1 MGFLDDYAALD
12 KPGAPPQQVAA
23 AQFGLFEQWLF
34 GRRDELFA
42 ELRAARPIFVMASP
56 GPVVVSRFADVLE
69 VASLDGAFG
78 VEPYAATNAVVMGGA
93 NFLLGMG
100 DGAQYESEK
109 ATLKLAVK
117 RTDLDD
123 IRSFVRTAAKALIA
137 GAEAAAGAAHQLD
150 LPQGYAGLVPLQ
162 LAGHYFGVAGPG
174 PAVLGGWIR
183 AIFVE
188 LFLNLNNDP
197 HLAAA
202 GAAAGQQL
210 GAVIDGLIAASRAVG
225 TGGAGAA
232 GGQGGGG
239 AAAVGGG
246 ADGPAA
252 PGRDSVL
259 GRLLAMQ
266 ADPDTR
272 LADDRIRVNLVGLL
286 VGMIDNTIM
295 AAVNALDVLFN
306 FPDQLAGAVAAAGA
320 ADPGA
325 LLPYVLEALRFHSP
339 APLLVR
345 LSGQPHVLA
354 KGTDRATEVPAGR
367 LIFASNGSA
376 MMDDSVLDGP
386 QQFVLGRPGYQY
398 LHFGWGMHQCF
409 GKYISQV
416 QVTELVRSLLLLP
429 GLRRAAGDAGQLVYE
444 GPFPKSFTVAWN

>member
-1 MGFLDDYAALD
+1 MGFLDDYAALA

-23 AQFGLFEQWLF
+23 AQFALFEQWLF

-42 ELRAARPIFVMASP
+42 ELRAAQPIFVMASP
-56 GPVVVSRFADVLE
+56 APVVVSRFADVLE
-69 VASLDGAFG
+69 VASLDGTFG

-100 DGAQYESEK
+100 DGAPYESEK
-109 ATLKLAVK
+109 AILKLAVK

-123 IRSFVRTAAKALIA
+123 IRTWVQAAAKALTA
-137 GAEAAAGAAHQLD
+137 GAAAAAGAAGAGRLD
-150 LPQGYAGLVPLQ
+150 LPQGFANLVPLQ
-162 LAGHYFGVAGPG
+162 LAGRYFGVPG
-174 PAVLGGWIR
+174 PSLDVLGGWIR

-188 LFLNLNNDP
+188 LFLNLNDDP
-197 HLAAA
+197 RLAAA
-202 GAAAGQQL
+202 GAAAGKQL
-210 GAVIDGLIAASRAVG
+210 GDHIDGLIAASRA
-225 TGGAGAA
+225 TAAGAA
-232 GGQGGGG
+232 GAAGAGG
-239 AAAVGGG
+239 
-246 ADGPAA
+246 A
-252 PGRDSVL
+252 PGRDTVL

-266 ADPDTR
+266 ADPDTQ
-272 LADDRIRVNLVGLL
+272 LADDRIRVNLIGLL

-306 FPDQLAGAVAAAGA
+306 FPDQLAGAVTAAGA

-345 LSGQPHVLA
+345 LSEQAHVLA
-354 KGTDRATEVPAGR
+354 KGTERATEVPAGR

-376 MMDDSVLDGP
+376 MMDDTVLDQP
-386 QQFVLGRPGYQY
+386 QQFTLGRPSYQY

-416 QVTELVRSLLLLP
+416 QVVELVRSLLLLP

-444 GPFPKSFTVAWN
+444 GPFPKSFTVEFGASG

>member
-12 KPGAPPQQVAA
+12 KPGTPSQQVAA

-69 VASLDGAFG
+69 VASLDGVFG

-100 DGAQYESEK
+100 DGAPYESEK

-123 IRSFVRTAAKALIA
+123 IRSFVQTAAKAVIA
-137 GAEAAAGAAHQLD
+137 GAEAAIAGATGAARQLD

-183 AIFVE
+183 TIFVE

-197 HLAAA
+197 QLAAA

-210 GAVIDGLIAASRAVG
+210 GAFIDGLIVANRAQAA
-225 TGGAGAA
+225 GGAGTAGASGAA
-232 GGQGGGG
+232 GP
-239 AAAVGGG
+239 VG
-246 ADGPAA
+246 
-252 PGRDSVL
+252 PGRDTVL

-295 AAVNALDVLFN
+295 AVVNALDVLFN
-306 FPDQLAGAVAAAGA
+306 FPGQLAGAIAAAGA

-376 MMDDSVLDGP
+376 MMDDSVLDQP
-386 QQFVLGRPGYQY
+386 QQFILGRPGYQY

-429 GLRRAAGDAGQLVYE
+429 GLRRADGDAGRLVYE
-444 GPFPKSFTVAWN
+444 GPFPKTFTVAWN